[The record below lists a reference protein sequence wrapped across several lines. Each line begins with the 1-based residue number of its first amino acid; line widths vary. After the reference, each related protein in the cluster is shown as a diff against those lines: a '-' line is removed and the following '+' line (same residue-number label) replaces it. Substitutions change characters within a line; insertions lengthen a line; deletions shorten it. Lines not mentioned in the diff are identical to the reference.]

1 MALHHE
7 IMAKMIEGRLAGR
20 PTYYWNAPSLIPVD
34 PARKTRLDTLC
45 TRAENL
51 SGREQNPNLIDWMN
65 WTPQGG
71 AQRPRPY

>member
-34 PARKTRLDTLC
+34 PA
-45 TRAENL
+45 
-51 SGREQNPNLIDWMN
+51 
-65 WTPQGG
+65 
-71 AQRPRPY
+71 